1 MVYEMDISQS
11 PNEIKALWTPSN
23 IEESEFCKF
32 IRQVNSTYNT
42 NINSYWE
49 LQKWSTEHIKDFWAS
64 VWEYTNIISHSPYKT
79 VVEDQVPMQNIPKWF
94 IGATLNYAENILE
107 NMKDSSKV
115 AIYARG
121 EQDHLDISYKQLYSR
136 VCSVATS
143 FKNMGLKKGDR
154 VVAYLTNCSE
164 AIVGMLASASIGAIW
179 SSTSVDFGVTAV
191 IDRFSQIEPKIFI
204 GIDESKYNG
213 KSFSHIEKINQILEK
228 LPTVKNSIII
238 KTNKTSPSVSEL
250 VKNSVTWNSIEDI
263 LNPDPVL
270 QYEPV
275 SFDHPLYILFS
286 SGTTG
291 KPKCL
296 VHRTG
301 GILIQHKKEH
311 IITLGMGK
319 DDIYFYYT
327 TTGWMMWNYLVGGLS
342 VGLTIVL
349 FEGSPLG
356 PSPKVLW
363 DLVDEL
369 GITVFGT
376 SAKYIQHLEDVNYMP
391 SETHKLDS
399 LKVVLSTASPLK
411 PNSFDFVYEHVKRDV
426 LLGSISG
433 GTDICSLFVGA
444 CSILPVYKGEI
455 QAIMLGMAI
464 ECWDENGN
472 RVVDQ
477 SGDLVCTKPFPC
489 MPIYFWNDDSNN
501 SKYKSAYFSKFP
513 GVWCQ
518 GDFMKINT
526 KTNGVFMLGRSDG
539 TLNPNGIRFG
549 SAEIYN
555 VVNRFDEVED
565 SLVIGQLIDENER
578 VLLFI
583 KTSNRYTGNFEA
595 LKSAI
600 VKSIRAEL
608 SPRHVPAKI
617 MQIDSIPYTLNGK
630 IVEIAVKLLLND
642 AYKLACK
649 FSKSNEGKPITREQV
664 VEYVLN
670 NYTLDEKAIQS
681 VSNKNDITQFLK
693 FSDLFFSS

>member
-11 PNEIKALWTPSN
+11 PNEVKSLWAPSN

-32 IRQVNSTYNT
+32 IGYVNSTFDT
-42 NINSYWE
+42 NIKTYWE
-49 LQKWSTEHIKDFWAS
+49 LQTWSTEHIQDFWAS

-79 VVEDQVPMQNIPKWF
+79 VVEDQVPMQDIPKWF

-107 NMKDSSKV
+107 NMKNSNKV
-115 AIYARG
+115 AIYAR
-121 EQDHLDISYKQLYSR
+121 
-136 VCSVATS
+136 VATS

-154 VVAYLTNCSE
+154 VVAYITNCSE
-164 AIVGMLASASIGAIW
+164 AIVGITTYETSKKKFVCFDPFY

-204 GIDESKYNG
+204 SIDES
-213 KSFSHIEKINQILEK
+213 
-228 LPTVKNSIII
+228 
-238 KTNKTSPSVSEL
+238 
-250 VKNSVTWNSIEDI
+250 SVTWNSIEDI
-263 LNPDPVL
+263 HNPDPVL
-270 QYEPV
+270 QYESV

-311 IITLGMGK
+311 VITLGMCK

-376 SAKYIQHLEDVNYMP
+376 SAKYIQHLEDVDYRP

-399 LKVVLSTASPLK
+399 LKIVLSTASPLK

-464 ECWDENGN
+464 VCWDENGN
-472 RVVDQ
+472 KVIDQ

-489 MPIYFWNDDSNN
+489 MPIFFWNDDANN

-583 KTSNRYTGNFEA
+583 KPSNRYTGNFEA
-595 LKSAI
+595 LRSAI
-600 VKSIRAEL
+600 VRSIRAEL

-630 IVEIAVKLLLND
+630 IVEIAVKLLLNN
-642 AYKLACK
+642 AYKLANE
-649 FSKSNEGKPITREQV
+649 FSESNKGKSITREQV

-670 NYTLDEKAIQS
+670 NYKLDEKAIQS